1 MNTQPTPETESWC
14 GWGIG
19 GLQVVPASFARKL
32 ERERDELKR
41 WTSVNGVIDLQR
53 ERDEARAKIELSRR
67 WSAAIA
73 DIADNLRSELAT
85 VTEQRDRLAEA
96 LRVATA
102 YPLTESWYNQAIEA
116 LATLKP

>member
-32 ERERDELKR
+32 ERERDEATKQRNGLQKIVDEKCR
-41 WTSVNGVIDLQR
+41 FSSVCCEYR
-53 ERDEARAKIELSRR
+53 
-67 WSAAIA
+67 
-73 DIADNLRSELAT
+73 
-85 VTEQRDRLAEA
+85 EQRDRLAEA
-96 LRVATA
+96 LRLATA

-116 LATLKP
+116 LATLKPCD